1 MRFIPLASSSA
12 GNAYIVDDGESRIL
26 LECGLTFKKLQKL
39 SGFNLRV
46 AGCLVTHEH
55 GDHAKCYPQLLKNG
69 VRVYATEGTRDA
81 LEEPLLDVMERDGAD
96 AYKEFLV
103 GSFRVLPFRTFHD
116 AREPVGF
123 LIQSRADGDKLAF
136 ATDTVNLAYQFP
148 GVGVMAIECNHSD
161 YLVKRIAELPKDKV
175 KHLKRASNTHMSL
188 SRAYDFI
195 LNQRDKSWL
204 REVWLLHLS
213 DAFSDEE
220 TFRQAME
227 FAVSETGGRV
237 TLRVAPKEISV

>member
-69 VRVYATEGTRDA
+69 VRVYATEGTRNA
-81 LEEPLLDVMERDGAD
+81 LEEPLLDVMERDGD
-96 AYKEFLV
+96 SYKEFFV

-148 GVGVMAIECNHSD
+148 GVGVMAIECNHGD
-161 YLVKRIAELPKDKV
+161 HLVKRIAELPANKAA
-175 KHLKRASNTHMSL
+175 HLKRASNTHMSL
-188 SRAYDFI
+188 SRCYDFL
-195 LNQRDKSWL
+195 LNLDKSWL
-204 REVWLLHLS
+204 RTVWLLHLS
-213 DAFSDEE
+213 DAFSDKK
-220 TFRQAME
+220 TFREAIE
-227 FAVSETGGRV
+227 FAMSDSEHKIEV
-237 TLRVAPKEISV
+237 RVAPREITV

>member
-12 GNAYIVDDGESRIL
+12 GNAYIVDDGESRLL
-26 LECGLTFKKLQKL
+26 LECGLPFKKLQRL
-39 SGFNLRV
+39 SGYNLRV

-55 GDHAKCYPQLLKNG
+55 GDHAKCHAQLLKNG
-69 VRVYATEGTRDA
+69 VRVYATAGTRDA
-81 LEEPLLDVMERDGAD
+81 LEEPLLDVMERDGD
-96 AYKEFLV
+96 SYKEFFV

-136 ATDTVNLAYQFP
+136 ATDTVNLGYQFP
-148 GVGVMAIECNHSD
+148 SVGIMAVECNHGD
-161 YLVKRIAELPKDKV
+161 HLVKRIAELPSGAA
-175 KHLKRASNTHMSL
+175 KHLRRASNTHMSL
-188 SRAYDFI
+188 SRCCDF
-195 LNQRDKSWL
+195 LQKLDKSWL

-220 TFRQAME
+220 TFRQAVE
-227 FAVSETGGRV
+227 IAVGERV
-237 TLRVAPKEISV
+237 RVRVAPKEHCL